1 MNMNPLLKRALTAC
15 ILLLLALNPVNAKSG
30 GMRWAEHLL
39 DSLDNEIGKRD
50 AYSMQRDRRIS
61 DLCGMLKS
69 GSDISDELRYSL
81 NDRLYH
87 EFYGYKCDSVLRY
100 LNLNLALADKMGNV
114 NYKNSNLLRLSFVC
128 AASGMYLESKENL
141 DAVDRSALG
150 KDSVLLE
157 EYYFDYVNLFKEMEM
172 YTQDKTQTIIYK
184 KIYDTYLDSLR
195 SMLAPESDRGIY
207 YREEDMKWKEKY
219 DSALLL
225 NSIRLGRC
233 ELNTP
238 AYSVV
243 CFQRGLIYGSM
254 GDSLNGLRFMVKSAI
269 SDIMTATKD
278 NASMNTI
285 AKTCFDHG
293 DVEDAVKYTRIAM
306 EDASF
311 YNAKLRYSQ
320 ISNTQPIIEQ
330 AYEMKSRRQNNM
342 LKMTLLA
349 LFLLLAGLASIVAY
363 IEKQRN
369 TLAQS
374 RDELERT
381 NEKLEKLNSDL
392 VEANEKM
399 AKMNSDITE
408 AGKIKEEYI
417 GLFLGMCSE
426 YIDKLAS
433 YRRLVKSKVN
443 TGQTS
448 ELKQIVN
455 TPDVIAQELRTFYSN
470 FDSTFLHIYPTF
482 VKDFN
487 ALLQPDARIAPK
499 NDGELTTEL
508 RIFALIRMGIDN
520 SAQIA
525 KLLRYSPQT
534 IYNYR
539 SSIKNKAIG
548 VKNAFEDDV
557 RRIGME

>member
-1 MNMNPLLKRALTAC
+1 MSMNPLLKKALTAC
-15 ILLLLALNPVNAKSG
+15 ILLLVALNPVNAKSG
-30 GMRWAEHLL
+30 GMRWAVHLL
-39 DSLDNEIGKRD
+39 DSLDNEIAKRE
-50 AYSMQRDRRIS
+50 AYAMQRDRRIS
-61 DLCGMLKS
+61 ELSGMLAS
-69 GSDISDELRYSL
+69 GSELGDELRYSL
-81 NDRLYH
+81 NDKLYQ
-87 EFYGYKCDSVLRY
+87 EYYGYRCDSVLHY
-100 LNLNLALADKMGNV
+100 LNLNLDLARKMGNV
-114 NYKNSNLLRLSFVC
+114 GYENRNLLRLSFVC

-141 DAVDRSALG
+141 DAVKRSALG
-150 KDSVLLE
+150 KDSSLLE
-157 EYYFDYVNLFKEMEM
+157 EYYFNFVNLYNEMAM
-172 YTQDKTQTIIYK
+172 YTQDKAQTVVYQNIH
-184 KIYDTYLDSLR
+184 DTYLDSLR
-195 SMLAPESDRGIY
+195 AILPPESDRAIY
-207 YREEDMKWKEKY
+207 YREEDLKWKGNNEK
-219 DSALLL
+219 ALEL
-225 NSIRLGRC
+225 NTIRLKRC
-233 ELNTP
+233 SLNTP

-243 CFQRGLIYGSM
+243 CFQRGLIYGNM
-254 GDSLNGLRFMVKSAI
+254 GDSLNSLRFMVKSAI

-285 AKTCFDHG
+285 AKNCFDHG

-349 LFLLLAGLASIVAY
+349 LFLLLAGLATVIIF
-363 IEKQRN
+363 IERQRH
-369 TLAQS
+369 TLARS
-374 RDELERT
+374 RDDLEKTNAKLER
-381 NEKLEKLNSDL
+381 LNSDL
-392 VEANEKM
+392 IAANEKM
-399 AKMNSDITE
+399 AKMNSDISE

-426 YIDKLAS
+426 YIDKLSS

-443 TGQTS
+443 NGQIN

-455 TPDVIAQELRTFYSN
+455 TPDVISQELRNFYAN
-470 FDSTFLHIYPTF
+470 FDSTFLHIYPSF

-487 ALLQPDARIAPK
+487 ALLQPEARLVPK

-508 RIFALIRMGIDN
+508 RIFALIRIGIDN

-539 SSIKNKAIG
+539 STIKNKAVG
-548 VKNAFEDDV
+548 DKNGFEDAV